1 MSKVVKNSPKPL
13 EHTAVEDFVAIL
25 TGTFIAGFGVLL
37 LKQAAVASGGTV
49 GLSVLLYQMTGWS
62 FGLWFFVVNLPFY
75 YLGYRRLGRVMVVR
89 TVLAVATLSVMTELH
104 PHFVE
109 FEHLEPA
116 YVAVLANIFM
126 GLGLLILFRHGSSL
140 GGFNLLAL
148 DIQDRYQ
155 IPAGKVQLGLDSL
168 VLVMSLLYLNIWTFM
183 LSIVGVVILN
193 VILTMNF
200 RKDRYIGS

>member
-1 MSKVVKNSPKPL
+1 MSNVVKNSPKPL
-13 EHTAVEDFVAIL
+13 EHTAVENFVAIL

-168 VLVMSLLYLNIWTFM
+168 VLAMSLLYLNIWTFM

>member
-1 MSKVVKNSPKPL
+1 MSNVVKNSPKPL

-168 VLVMSLLYLNIWTFM
+168 VLMMSLLYLNIWTFV

>member
-1 MSKVVKNSPKPL
+1 MSNVVKSSPKPL
-13 EHTAVEDFVAIL
+13 EHTSVEDFLAIL
-25 TGTFIAGFGVLL
+25 TGTFIAGFGVVL

-62 FGLWFFVVNLPFY
+62 FGLWFFLVNLPFY
-75 YLGYRRLGRVMVVR
+75 YLGYRRLGRAMVVR
-89 TVLAVATLSVMTELH
+89 TVLAVATLSVMAELH
-104 PHFVE
+104 PYFIE
-109 FEHLEPA
+109 FEDLEPA
-116 YVAVLANIFM
+116 YAAVLANVFM
-126 GLGLLILFRHGSSL
+126 GLGLLILFRHRSSL

-168 VLVMSLLYLNIWTFM
+168 VLMVSLLYLNIWTFM
-183 LSIVGVVILN
+183 LSIVGVVVLN
-193 VILTMNF
+193 VILAMNF

>member
-1 MSKVVKNSPKPL
+1 MSNVVKNSPKPL

>member
-1 MSKVVKNSPKPL
+1 MSKVVKSSPKPL
-13 EHTAVEDFVAIL
+13 EHTAVENFVAIL

-168 VLVMSLLYLNIWTFM
+168 VLAMSLLYLNIWTFM

>member
-1 MSKVVKNSPKPL
+1 MSNVVKSSPKPL
-13 EHTAVEDFVAIL
+13 EHTSVEDFLAIL
-25 TGTFIAGFGVLL
+25 TGTFIAGFGVVL

-62 FGLWFFVVNLPFY
+62 FGLWFFLVNLPFY
-75 YLGYRRLGRVMVVR
+75 YLGYRRLGRAMVVR
-89 TVLAVATLSVMTELH
+89 TVLAVATLSMMAELH
-104 PHFVE
+104 PHFIE
-109 FEHLEPA
+109 FEDLEPA
-116 YVAVLANIFM
+116 YAAVLANVFM
-126 GLGLLILFRHGSSL
+126 GLGLLILFRHRSSL

-168 VLVMSLLYLNIWTFM
+168 VLMVSLLYLNIWTFM
-183 LSIVGVVILN
+183 LSIVGVVVLN
-193 VILTMNF
+193 VILAMNF

>member
-1 MSKVVKNSPKPL
+1 MSNVVKNSPKPL

-168 VLVMSLLYLNIWTFM
+168 VLAMSLLYLNIWTFM

>member
-1 MSKVVKNSPKPL
+1 MSNVVKNSPKPL

-25 TGTFIAGFGVLL
+25 TGAFIAGFGVLL

-109 FEHLEPA
+109 FERLEPA